1 MPCSGLGLGG
11 DREWS
16 RSPVIGIRIV
26 WFEVKDGGDGQ
37 SAPIGKDKVGNWV
50 RDT

>member
-16 RSPVIGIRIV
+16 RRPVIGIRIV
-26 WFEVKDGGDGQ
+26 WFEVKDRWMGGMGDLLQ
-37 SAPIGKDKVGNWV
+37 
-50 RDT
+50 